1 MNPIDI
7 IHSLKDRK
15 IIILILLTIQVSFL
29 VRAMEPSLDQ
39 YQDGIAVIDAQEHV
53 NDQEE
58 QLPATLWLPSDD
70 SHADLL
76 ELNRFV
82 RRNLNADVEQE
93 GVLNVNMDALECLAT
108 LGRAPL
114 CGSLPGG
121 KNCLHY
127 IAKRGDLEDLRR
139 LYGLIPAA
147 LKKILLCMGDDN
159 GCSPLFDAVSAEKIE
174 NVRFLL
180 AAGAPLDQLDN
191 RGRSVLHHAFMR
203 DSVALVD
210 MLLKQ
215 RADRI
220 VDCRGINYND
230 GMVRRIPAR
239 CSFFR
244 SDSVSGPFFK
254 INTY

>member
-114 CGSLPGG
+114 SAACPVAKTAYTTLQSGETLKTFDGSM
-121 KNCLHY
+121 
-127 IAKRGDLEDLRR
+127 ASFQQR
-139 LYGLIPAA
+139 
-147 LKKILLCMGDDN
+147 LKK
-159 GCSPLFDAVSAEKIE
+159 
-174 NVRFLL
+174 
-180 AAGAPLDQLDN
+180 
-191 RGRSVLHHAFMR
+191 
-203 DSVALVD
+203 
-210 MLLKQ
+210 
-215 RADRI
+215 
-220 VDCRGINYND
+220 
-230 GMVRRIPAR
+230 
-239 CSFFR
+239 FF
-244 SDSVSGPFFK
+244 FAWA
-254 INTY
+254 